1 MLLKEPYQFKI
12 LKLINN
18 KETVANI
25 NKYIAIDYIYIKEKE
40 KIKFKPF
47 SNVNTTLNPV
57 ILYGLSDVEKSIPVF
72 SHPIINVEN
81 KWIALDLRSCV
92 KLSDDKESYEIK
104 NESEYQLAILR
115 FTMTAMWFVDKESA
129 LYSLKLPHFAFATW
143 LSDNLTK
150 KFGLDMNDQARLN
163 VLGLYYYSKLFTNE
177 YTNDDFDK
185 LLIRVKDEVI
195 NPGLLEEIKDKLETK
210 LENIDDFCKA
220 CYEVTGNIRLKN
232 LDFNIMVNIVA
243 NNWNGSIGK
252 ELAMLSLEHPPTWIS
267 LVYSSLTQRSYSKSY
282 IGGLVDKL
290 DKRGKGE
297 EFLKS
302 LVAYVR
308 EYKEF

>member
-1 MLLKEPYQFKI
+1 MLLKEPYKFKI

-18 KETVANI
+18 NETIADI
-25 NKYIAIDYIYIKEKE
+25 NKYIAIDYVYIKEKE

-104 NESEYQLAILR
+104 NESEYQLALLR
-115 FTMTAMWFVDKESA
+115 FTMTAMWFIDKESA
-129 LYSLKLPHFAFATW
+129 LYALKLPHFAFATW

-150 KFGLDMNDQARLN
+150 KFGLDMNDQVKLK

-185 LLIRVKDEVI
+185 LLIRVKDEII
-195 NPGLLEEIKDKLETK
+195 NPGLLEEIKDSIETK
-210 LENIDDFCKA
+210 VENIDDFCKA

-232 LDFNIMVNIVA
+232 LDFNVMVNIVA
-243 NNWNGSIGK
+243 NNWNGAIGK

-267 LVYSSLTQRSYSKSY
+267 LVYSSLTQRSFSKSY
-282 IGGLVDKL
+282 IGSIVDKL
-290 DKRGKGE
+290 DKRGKGD

-302 LVAYVR
+302 LISITR
-308 EYKEF
+308 EYKE

>member
-1 MLLKEPYQFKI
+1 MLLKEPYKFKI

-18 KETVANI
+18 NDTIADI
-25 NKYIAIDYIYIKEKE
+25 NKYIAIDYVYIKEKE

-104 NESEYQLAILR
+104 NESEYQLALLR

-150 KFGLDMNDQARLN
+150 KFGLDMNDQVKLK

-185 LLIRVKDEVI
+185 LLIRVKDEII
-195 NPGLLEEIKDKLETK
+195 NPDLLEEIKDKIETK
-210 LENIDDFCKA
+210 VENIDDFCKA

-232 LDFNIMVNIVA
+232 LDFNVMVNIVA
-243 NNWNGSIGK
+243 NNWNGAIGK

-267 LVYSSLTQRSYSKSY
+267 LVYSSLTQRSFSKSY
-282 IGGLVDKL
+282 IGSIVDKL

-302 LVAYVR
+302 LISITR
-308 EYKEF
+308 EYKE